1 MTLSVRSAA
10 RLAICGAVM
19 SLIVT
24 LGAAQQWPKTTPKPN
39 PNPNALRRQ
48 LGGVR
53 SQKNAVR
60 RELQKTNV
68 QVRETRADLETL
80 DQRLGRLSNE
90 VEQTRSELVRN
101 RTEQARVQRLLGE
114 LQEQLAKTKAQ
125 VRRRLRAI
133 YMQTNGTYVSLLT
146 GAQSVGDFA
155 SRAGTLRIIAK
166 KDRELFETYQALT
179 ERVADR
185 KRAQDRV
192 VSRIEELRRFQNRK
206 EGELKDT
213 KEEKS
218 AALGQLRAKQAEL
231 TALLRQYEQD
241 ERAIAAEIA
250 AYQRRLRA
258 ARQRAIRIA
267 MERKR
272 QQELAR
278 KRAKQQGRPLPRQEK
293 IEIPPDIPDRA
304 PGRFI
309 RPVNAPI
316 TSGFGNRFH
325 PILRVNRLHAGVD
338 FGARSGTPIRAVAD
352 GIVVSAGYGRGY
364 GNRVIIDHGGG
375 VATVYAHCS
384 SLSVG
389 AGQVVRQGQRIGAV
403 GSTGLSTG
411 PHLHFE
417 VRINGRPVNPLSRF

>member
-1 MTLSVRSAA
+1 MTGIHRFCA
-10 RLAICGAVM
+10 RLGAWFVVIGLAT
-19 SLIVT
+19 SV
-24 LGAAQQWPKTTPKPN
+24 ASAQGRAKPKPTN
-39 PNPNALRRQ
+39 PNSLRRQ

-53 SQKNAVR
+53 NQKNAVR

-80 DQRLGRLSNE
+80 DQRLARLSGE
-90 VEQTRSELVRN
+90 VERTRTELDRN
-101 RTEQARVQRLLGE
+101 RAEQARVERLLAE

-133 YMQTNGTYVSLLT
+133 YMQTNGTYISLLT
-146 GAQSVGDFA
+146 GAESVGDFA
-155 SRAGTLRIIAK
+155 SRAGTLRTIAT
-166 KDRELFETYQALT
+166 KDRELFERYRALT
-179 ERVADR
+179 DRVAER

-192 VSRIEELRRFQNRK
+192 VSRIEDLRRFQNRK
-206 EGELKDT
+206 EGELKET
-213 KEEKS
+213 KQEK
-218 AALGQLRAKQAEL
+218 AVALGELRAKQAEL

-250 AYQRRLRA
+250 AYQRRIRA
-258 ARQRAIRIA
+258 ARLRAIRVA
-267 MERKR
+267 KERKR

-278 KRAKQQGRPLPRQEK
+278 KRAKQQGKPPPREVR
-293 IEIPPDIPDRA
+293 IDIPPEIPDRA

-309 RPVNAPI
+309 RPVSAPV
-316 TSGFGNRFH
+316 TSGFGNRLH

-338 FGARSGTPIRAVAD
+338 FGARTGAPIRAVAD
-352 GIVVSAGYGRGY
+352 GIVVSAGYSRGY

-389 AGQVVRQGQRIGAV
+389 TGQSVRQGQRIGAV

-417 VRINGRPVNPLSRF
+417 VRINGRPVNPMSRF